1 MTLNIDKEYLGEL
14 GFDYEKIAKEV
25 VEAALDFEKCPYE
38 AEVSLVLT
46 TDEEIRKTNAEFRK
60 IDRVTDV
67 LSFQCLTLILL
78 EIFPFWKKRKMHFIR
93 IPEN

>member
-67 LSFQCLTLILL
+67 LSFPMLD
-78 EIFPFWKKRKMHFIR
+78 FDKKRKMHFIR